1 MGKLSKI
8 LVILLV
14 LIGVVLIGLTLFV
27 HVYLTED
34 RVKALVIP
42 RAEKALGRTVLIGGI
57 DAGLFSGITVKDFT
71 VKEMDGHTDFV
82 STKEFVLRYDLLPLL
97 QKRIVV
103 SRIDLDAPYVR
114 ILRDKDGHFNFET
127 LAVLAKAEPEKQV
140 PEDTGKPAASGAL
153 PLALTVNKVT
163 INKAQFV
170 VRDELREIPDT
181 DIKADLNL
189 SLDIGRDPASLRY
202 RGDLC
207 FEAVA
212 EYGKLEP
219 HISGKSDFDQDRL
232 GYTVDVSLEKEQ
244 VRLSGEVKNYAK
256 VPDIRLD
263 VISDAINVD
272 HLLALAAGLPEASQ
286 KGGKGLSKDE
296 KTISPTAPAAALPP
310 GLKAAGEVKI
320 GQTLYKGL
328 VVKDLLLQYS
338 LDNGILTV
346 KDLSTK
352 VADGQVCSKIKV
364 DLNKPGLAYDGQLDV
379 ESVKVERLL
388 ASLAPGVKDMISGA
402 LQSHLT
408 FCGAGTEW
416 PKLRDVLI
424 VDGTYGLY
432 DGRVSNT
439 PVTLA
444 VAKLLGLDELN
455 NLSFESLDGSL
466 HIVKGQVALKTRM
479 TGKDVNAQAKGNV
492 GLDGKLDLPVSLRF
506 SPELSEKLK
515 RRASMAKYLVDETGE
530 AEIRLKLAGTV
541 TRPYP
546 TLDTAGVQEQV
557 KETVR
562 KEALKALGKALSGEK
577 KGKEGGDKDSK
588 SDAANEL
595 IKGIFG
601 Q

>member
-1 MGKLSKI
+1 MGKLGKI
-8 LVILLV
+8 LVTFFV
-14 LIGVVLIGLTLFV
+14 LIGVVLVGLSLFV
-27 HVYLTED
+27 HFYLTED

-42 RAEKALGRTVLIGGI
+42 QAEKALGRTVQIGGI
-57 DAGLFSGITVKDFT
+57 DIGLFSGITVKDFT
-71 VKEMDGHTDFV
+71 VKETDGHTDFI
-82 STKEFVLRYDLLPLL
+82 STKEFVLRYDLLPLF
-97 QKRIVV
+97 QKKIVV
-103 SRIDLDAPYVR
+103 SKVRLDAPYVR
-114 ILRDKDGHFNFET
+114 VSRDKDGLFNFET
-127 LAVLAKAEPEKQV
+127 LAVLAEAEPGKQKS
-140 PEDTGKPAASGAL
+140 EDIGKPASAAL

-163 INKAQFV
+163 VDNAQFV
-170 VRDELREIPDT
+170 VRDALKEIPDT
-181 DIKADLNL
+181 DVKADLKV
-189 SLDIGRDPASLRY
+189 SLDLGRDLASLRY
-202 RGDLC
+202 RGDLR
-207 FEAVA
+207 FEADA
-212 EYGKLEP
+212 EYGELRP
-219 HISGKSDFDQDRL
+219 HVSGKSDFDQDRL

-263 VISDAINVD
+263 VVSDAINID
-272 HLLALAAGLPEASQ
+272 HLLALAAGLPAASQ
-286 KGGKGLSKDE
+286 KVGKGTSKDK
-296 KTISPTAPAAALPP
+296 KTISPTAPGAALPP
-310 GLKAAGEVKI
+310 GLKAAGEIKI

-328 VVKDLLLQYS
+328 VVKDFLLEYG
-338 LDNGILTV
+338 LDKGVLTV

-352 VADGQVCSKIKV
+352 VADGQVRSKIKV

-388 ASLAPGVKDMISGA
+388 ACLAPGVKDMISGA

-408 FCGAGTEW
+408 FSGAGTEW
-416 PKLRDVLI
+416 PKLRNALI
-424 VDGTYGLY
+424 VDGTYGLH

-439 PVTLA
+439 PVTVA

-455 NLSFESLDGSL
+455 NLSFEDLDGSL
-466 HIVKGQVALKTRM
+466 HIIKGQVALKTRM
-479 TGKDVNAQAKGNV
+479 TGKDVNAQAKGTV

-515 RRASMAKYLVDETGE
+515 KRASVAKYLVDETGE

-562 KEALKALGKALSGEK
+562 KKAIEELGKALSGK
-577 KGKEGGDKDSK
+577 KKAKDKDK
-588 SDAANEL
+588 DAKPDAANEL
-595 IKGIFG
+595 IKGILG